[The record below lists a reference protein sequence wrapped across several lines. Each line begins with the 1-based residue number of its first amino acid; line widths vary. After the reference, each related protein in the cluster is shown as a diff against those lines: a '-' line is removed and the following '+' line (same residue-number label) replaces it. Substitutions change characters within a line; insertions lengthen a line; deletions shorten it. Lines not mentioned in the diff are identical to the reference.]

1 MIQIPTQKLLA
12 WAPLAIRV
20 ALGVIFIAHGGQKL
34 FGLWGGAGLQ
44 ATFDAFESN
53 MGIPAWITLM
63 AVLAEFFGGLA
74 VLLGLL
80 TRLASVSLGI
90 VMLVAIFEAHL
101 QHGFFMNWNLVR
113 GVGHGIEFNL
123 ALLGMSLGLIL
134 SGPGPLSLDR
144 LLGIEKN

>member
-1 MIQIPTQKLLA
+1 MIQIPTQKLSA

-34 FGLWGGAGLQ
+34 FGLWGGVGLQ

-53 MGIPAWITLM
+53 MGIPPWLTLM
-63 AVLAEFFGGLA
+63 AVFAEFFGGLA
-74 VLLGLL
+74 VLIGLL

-101 QHGFFMNWNLVR
+101 QHGFFMNWSLVR

-123 ALLGMSLGLIL
+123 ALLGMSLGLMF
-134 SGPGPLSLDR
+134 SGPGQLSLDR
-144 LLGIEKN
+144 LLGFEKN

>member
-1 MIQIPTQKLLA
+1 MIQIATQKLLPL
-12 WAPLAIRV
+12 APLAIRV

-34 FGLWGGAGLQ
+34 FGLWGGVGLQ
-44 ATFDAFESN
+44 ATFDTFESN
-53 MGIPAWITLM
+53 MGIPPWLTLM

-74 VLLGLL
+74 VLIGLL

-90 VMLVAIFEAHL
+90 VMLVAIFTAHL

-134 SGPGPLSLDR
+134 SGPGQLSLDR

>member
-1 MIQIPTQKLLA
+1 MIQILTQKLSA

-34 FGLWGGAGLQ
+34 FGLWGGVGLQ

-53 MGIPAWITLM
+53 MGIPPWITLM

-74 VLLGLL
+74 VLIGLL
-80 TRLASVSLGI
+80 TRLASLSLGI
-90 VMLVAIFEAHL
+90 VMLVAIFAAHL

-123 ALLGMSLGLIL
+123 ALLCMSMGLML
-134 SGPGPLSLDR
+134 SGPGQFSLDR

>member
-1 MIQIPTQKLLA
+1 MVQIPTQKLLP
-12 WAPLAIRV
+12 WAPLVIRV

-44 ATFDAFESN
+44 ATFDAFENN
-53 MGIPAWITLM
+53 MGIPPWLTLM

-74 VLLGLL
+74 VLIGLL
-80 TRLASVSLGI
+80 TRLASVSLTI

-101 QHGFFMNWNLVR
+101 QYGFFMNWSLVR
-113 GVGHGIEFNL
+113 GVGHGIEFNI

-134 SGPGPLSLDR
+134 SGPGQLSLDR

>member
-1 MIQIPTQKLLA
+1 MIRIPTQKLLP

-20 ALGVIFIAHGGQKL
+20 TLGVIFIAHGGQKL
-34 FGLWGGAGLQ
+34 LGLWGGAGLQ
-44 ATFDAFESN
+44 ATFDTFESN
-53 MGIPAWITLM
+53 MGIPPWLTLT

-74 VLLGLL
+74 VLIGLL
-80 TRLASVSLGI
+80 TRLASVSLAF
-90 VMLVAIFEAHL
+90 VMLVAIFQAHL

-134 SGPGPLSLDR
+134 SGPGQLSLDR

>member
-1 MIQIPTQKLLA
+1 MVQIPTQKLLP
-12 WAPLAIRV
+12 WAPLVIRV

-34 FGLWGGAGLQ
+34 FGLCGGVGLQ
-44 ATFDAFESN
+44 ATFDTFASN
-53 MGIPAWITLM
+53 MGIPPWITFM

-74 VLLGLL
+74 VLIGLL
-80 TRLASVSLGI
+80 TRLASVSLGV

-101 QHGFFMNWNLVR
+101 QYGFFMNWSLVR
-113 GVGHGIEFNL
+113 GVGHGIEFNI

-134 SGPGPLSLDR
+134 SGPGQLSLDR

>member
-1 MIQIPTQKLLA
+1 MA

-34 FGLWGGAGLQ
+34 FGLWGGAGLHG
-44 ATFDAFESN
+44 TFDAFESN
-53 MGIPAWITLM
+53 MGIPPWLTLM

-74 VLLGLL
+74 VLIGLL
-80 TRLASVSLGI
+80 TRLASISLGI

-101 QHGFFMNWNLVR
+101 RHGFFMNWDLVR
-113 GVGHGIEFNL
+113 GVGHGIEFNI

-134 SGPGPLSLDR
+134 SGPGPLSLDS